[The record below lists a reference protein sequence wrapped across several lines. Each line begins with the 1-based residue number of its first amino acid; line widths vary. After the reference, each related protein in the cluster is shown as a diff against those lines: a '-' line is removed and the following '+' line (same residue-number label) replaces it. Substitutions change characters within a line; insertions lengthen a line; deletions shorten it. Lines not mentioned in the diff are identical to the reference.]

1 MDINGKTAIVTGSG
15 TGIGRALAQ
24 EFARQGAN
32 VVCCARRE
40 DRVQET
46 VELIRQEGG
55 NAIGV
60 KTDVT
65 SEDDVKHMVQTSLDT
80 YGGID
85 ILFNNAGSFNVLGAL
100 WEVDPKEWWH
110 DVTVNMLGSMLC
122 MHAVLP
128 HMMARD
134 SGIIINMN
142 GGGATSPLN
151 GGSGYGC
158 SKAGLLRMTDT
169 LAVELEREGS
179 SVLVFAMGPGFV
191 KTEMTMLQID
201 NPMGRKWIPSSKDAM
216 DAGLTSPPEACAE
229 ATMQLIKIAC
239 PELSGRI
246 FGVGTDFEDIA
257 RRAKEIKEQDLCV
270 MRGR

>member
-1 MDINGKTAIVTGSG
+1 MDIQGTTAIVTGSG
-15 TGIGRALAQ
+15 SGIGRALAL
-24 EFARQGAN
+24 EFAKQGAN

-40 DRVQET
+40 DRVMQT
-46 VELIRQEGG
+46 VDLIKQAGG
-55 NAIGV
+55 NAIGI

-65 SEDDVKHMVQTSLDT
+65 NKDDVKQLIQTALDT
-80 YGGID
+80 YGQID
-85 ILFNNAGSFNVLGAL
+85 ILFNNAGSFNVLGAI

-110 DVTVNMLGSMLC
+110 DVTVNMLGPMLC
-122 MHAVLP
+122 MHEVLP

-134 SGIIINMN
+134 KGIIINMN
-142 GGGATSPLN
+142 GGGSTSPLN

-179 SVLVFAMGPGFV
+179 NVLVFAMGPGFV

-201 NPMGRKWIPSSKDAM
+201 NPMGRKWIPGSKDAM
-216 DAGLTSPPEACAE
+216 DAGQTYPPEACAE
-229 ATMQLIKIAC
+229 ATMKLIKIAC
-239 PELSGRI
+239 PELNGRI

-257 RRAKEIKEQDLCV
+257 KRAKEIKEQDLYV